1 MLNQSIIMG
10 RLTHDPELR
19 TTPNG
24 VSVVRFQVAL
34 DRPKQRNAEPKTD
47 YIDVEAWRS
56 QADFVSRYFQKGQM
70 IAVVG
75 PLHKDSYTDK
85 NGVKRERTYISAD
98 TVSFCGDKPTNNNY
112 QAMPQGVSPMG
123 MGQMPPSQ
131 VGTADMGQFSV
142 IQDALPVEGPFGEG
156 TLAPDFSSDDDGLPF

>member
-34 DRPKQRNAEPKTD
+34 DRPKQKNAEPKTD

-56 QADFVSRYFQKGQM
+56 QADFVSRYFHKGQM

-75 PLHKDSYTDK
+75 SLRKDSFTDK
-85 NGVKRERTYISAD
+85 NGVKRDRTYILVD
-98 TVSFCGDKPTNNNY
+98 EVSFCGDRPTNNNY
-112 QAMPQGVSPMG
+112 QAMGQGV
-123 MGQMPPSQ
+123 PPAQ
-131 VGTADMGQFSV
+131 VGADMGQFSV
-142 IQDALPVEGPFGEG
+142 LPDGLPVDGPFGEG
-156 TLAPDFSSDDDGLPF
+156 NLVPNFDPDDEGLPF

>member
-34 DRPKQRNAEPKTD
+34 DRPKQKNAEPKTD
-47 YIDVEAWRS
+47 FIDVEAWRS
-56 QADFVSRYFQKGQM
+56 QADFVSRYFHKGQM

-75 PLHKDSYTDK
+75 PLRKDNYTDK
-85 NGVKRERTYISAD
+85 NGNKRERTYILVD
-98 TVSFCGDKPTNNNY
+98 EVSFCGDRPTNNNY
-112 QAMPQGVSPMG
+112 QAMGQGV
-123 MGQMPPSQ
+123 PPAQ
-131 VGTADMGQFSV
+131 VGADMGQFSV
-142 IQDALPVEGPFGEG
+142 LPDELAVDGPFGEG
-156 TLAPDFSSDDDGLPF
+156 TLAPDFSSDDGLPF